1 MKKKS
6 ALIFGLTL
14 ICLLLFGGK
23 TILGRDLIKD
33 LPRLTI
39 VCENKAGLLHG
50 FDDGFSVLKKCPKG
64 TREIALGEKSINN
77 NNISGKVLFVGP
89 MTLLNDGSVWEFGGD
104 YQNKVYSFHK
114 TERTIPISASDVAQ
128 WYGASQE
135 NFFVTRDGDVYVWTQ
150 ISELANGWV
159 KSTFEK

>member
-6 ALIFGLTL
+6 ALIFGLIL

-23 TILGRDLIKD
+23 TILGHNLIND
-33 LPRLTI
+33 LPKLTI

-64 TREIALGEKSINN
+64 TREIALGEKSTN

-89 MTLLNDGSVWEFGGD
+89 MTLLNDGTVWEFGSD
-104 YQNKVYSFHK
+104 YQNNVFSFHK
-114 TERTIPISASDVAQ
+114 TERTIPVSAVDVVQ
-128 WYGASQE
+128 WYGANQE
-135 NFFVTRDGDVYVWTQ
+135 NFFVTRNGDIYVWTQ
-150 ISELANGWV
+150 ISGLTNGWV
-159 KSTFEK
+159 KTTFEE